1 MADITTE
8 VRFECPKD
16 IVDVFD
22 AISFA
27 NGDKSRNVEIIKA
40 LRAYADHQAHVA
52 RMVCKVIQC
61 NPSLSDDG
69 RMNAEGGRK

>member
-1 MADITTE
+1 MAEITTE

-40 LRAYADHQAHVA
+40 LKMYADHQVHVA
-52 RMVCKVIQC
+52 NVICKVVGG
-61 NPSLSDDG
+61 NPPLMDATRQVAG
-69 RMNAEGGRK
+69 

>member
-1 MADITTE
+1 MSDITTE

-40 LRAYADHQAHVA
+40 LKAYADHQVHVA
-52 RMVCKVIQC
+52 LMITKVAVR
-61 NPSLSDDG
+61 NPAPVDNPRQSD
-69 RMNAEGGRK
+69 GG